1 MPPSAT
7 AGQGFL
13 LTINGS
19 GFTSGSVVYWNTVV
33 HNSASIMTNQITVQI
48 SASQFIAFYTL
59 LVGILTSL
67 IKIALSDRFSYRLK
81 NCAEPIL
88 LFNNIFRQRSL
99 SDKFV

>member
-1 MPPSAT
+1 MDDLLQPFKLRCRMPPSAT

-48 SASQFIAFYTL
+48 SASDIATAGMIPVY
-59 LVGILTSL
+59 VHSSGGIYGNGVNSNTVT
-67 IKIALSDRFSYRLK
+67 FTV
-81 NCAEPIL
+81 N
-88 LFNNIFRQRSL
+88 
-99 SDKFV
+99 